1 MRALLLLPLAAA
13 LAGCGLL
20 TLPTGVPPVP
30 AAVANT
36 TVLDE
41 QAALGVELAYKAERI
56 ALETA
61 VDAER
66 LTGARATQAAA
77 LDDKAFA
84 AVKIAR
90 RAYLAG
96 NATDYVTA
104 IAQARLAVADTLA
117 LLEPHP

>member
-1 MRALLLLPLAAA
+1 MRLTPVILALALSGCGPLLQLPAGIPPAPAAA
-13 LAGCGLL
+13 
-20 TLPTGVPPVP
+20 
-30 AAVANT
+30 ANA

-61 VDAER
+61 VDTGR
-66 LTGARATQAAA
+66 LTGARAAQAAA
-77 LDDKAFA
+77 LDDKAYK
-84 AVKIAR
+84 AVTIVR

-96 NATDYVTA
+96 NATDYTTA

-117 LLEPHP
+117 LLGR

>member
-1 MRALLLLPLAAA
+1 MKRLILAGLAIALS
-13 LAGCGLL
+13 GCGLL
-20 TLPTGVPPVP
+20 TLPAGIPAAP

-61 VDAER
+61 VDAGR
-66 LTGARATQAAA
+66 LTGARATQAAT

-84 AVKIAR
+84 AVKVAR

-96 NATDYVTA
+96 NATDYATA
-104 IAQARLAVADTLA
+104 IAQARLAVTDTLA
-117 LLEPHP
+117 ILGN

>member
-1 MRALLLLPLAAA
+1 MHRRYFVFLLALP
-13 LAGCGLL
+13 LAGCGLMR
-20 TLPTGVPPVP
+20 LPAALPAVP

-61 VDAER
+61 VDANLLHGE
-66 LTGARATQAAA
+66 RATQAAA

-90 RAYLAG
+90 RAYIAG

-117 LLEPHP
+117 LLGR